1 MIDLHVHTK
10 VSDGSLTASEVVR
23 LAKSRGITHLAIT
36 EHDTTKG
43 LEEAIIVGQELGVV
57 IVPGIEISAYDF
69 VRRKRAHILGL
80 FIEPGHAGLDLLCT
94 PLVQRRNQASAE
106 MVRKIIAAGYEIS
119 WEDVQKHEGGSGV
132 YKQHIMH
139 TLLNKGYCESIY
151 GNLNK
156 KLFARGSASEP
167 QGIAYI
173 KLDYIDARNAI
184 AAIRQASGIAVL
196 AHPGQLSNFDAIDE
210 WVELGLEGIEVFHP
224 SHTEEDRQNA
234 LSFAKNHKLI
244 VTGGSDFH
252 GFYGDK
258 PVELGCLELD
268 EHCILKL
275 LARKE
280 PMHQRD

>member
-10 VSDGSLTASEVVR
+10 VSDSSFTASEVIR

-36 EHDTTKG
+36 DHDTTKG
-43 LEEAIIVGQELGVV
+43 LQEAIIVGQELGVV

-69 VRRKRAHILGL
+69 VRQKRAHILGL
-80 FIEPGHAGLDLLCT
+80 FIEPGHPALDLLCT
-94 PLVQRRNQASAE
+94 PLVQRRNQASSE

-139 TLLNKGYCESIY
+139 ALLDKGYCERIY

-156 KLFARGSASEP
+156 KLFGRGSASEP
-167 QGIAYI
+167 QGIAYM
-173 KLDYIDARNAI
+173 KLDYVDAR
-184 AAIRQASGIAVL
+184 AAIVAIKEAGGIAVL

-224 SHTEEDRQNA
+224 SHSEEDRQNA
-234 LSFAKNHKLI
+234 LSFAKKHKLI

-280 PMHQRD
+280 P

>member
-1 MIDLHVHTK
+1 MIDLHVHTNI
-10 VSDGSLTASEVVR
+10 SDGSLNAIEVIR

-36 EHDTTKG
+36 DHDTTQG
-43 LEEAIIVGQELGVV
+43 LQEAMILGQELGIV
-57 IVPGIEISAYDF
+57 IVPGIEISAYDSL
-69 VRRKRAHILGL
+69 RQKRAHILGL
-80 FIEPGHAGLDLLCT
+80 FIEPGHPALDLLCT
-94 PLVQRRNQASAE
+94 PLVQSRNQASSE

-139 TLLNKGYCESIY
+139 ALMDKGYCESIY
-151 GNLNK
+151 CDLYK
-156 KLFARGSASEP
+156 KLFQRGSMTEP

-173 KLDYIDARNAI
+173 QLDYIDAHAAI
-184 AAIRQASGIAVL
+184 AAIKEAGGIAVL

-224 SHTEEDRQNA
+224 SHSEEDRQNA
-234 LSFAKNHKLI
+234 LSFATKHKMI

-258 PVELGCLELD
+258 PAELGCVELD
-268 EHCILKL
+268 EKCINELFSIKKGS
-275 LARKE
+275 R
-280 PMHQRD
+280 